1 MHVIALHDI
10 KDPEAFGEI
19 VGPTIDKI
27 PPGMTLKLMLPSQ
40 DGEQAV
46 CFWEAGSVENVR
58 SFIDGATG
66 DTAENEYFPVEES
79 QAIGL
84 PQASSAAA

>member
-10 KDPEAFGEI
+10 KDPEKFGEL
-19 VGPTIDKI
+19 VGPTIEKI
-27 PPGMTLKLMLPSQ
+27 PSGMTLNLMLPSQ

-46 CFWEAGSVENVR
+46 CFWEAGSVEDVR

-66 DTAENEYFPVEES
+66 DTAENDYFPVEES

-84 PQASSAAA
+84 ARATSAAA